1 MLDKIVLGTRGSNL
15 ALWQAH
21 LIQSLLQQQ
30 YPSSTVEIKV
40 IKTKGDMIQ
49 NKPLP
54 EIGGK
59 GLFTQEI
66 ENELLAETIHIA
78 VHSLKDLPSE
88 LPEGLI
94 FAGSPTRGNVR
105 DAFIST
111 KWSSLEEVPND
122 GCIATGSLRRKT
134 LVQQQKPQVKFVD
147 LRGSIETRLRKLDDN
162 GWDGIIMAQAAL
174 ERLEKQQ
181 LVTESLDPKVFTPAV
196 GQGAVGLEIKE
207 TREDVAKVITSI
219 VDADTMYAVT
229 AERSFMSTLQGGCS
243 VPLGAWAQIENEQL
257 TLHGFV
263 GSKTGDTT
271 IRECISGAKN
281 SACELGQKLAQQ
293 FIKLGAKQLLAQ

>member
-66 ENELLAETIHIA
+66 ENELLDETIHIA

-88 LPEGLI
+88 LPQGLI
-94 FAGSPTRGNVR
+94 FAGSPKRGNVR

-111 KWSSLEEVPND
+111 KWSSLEEVPSD

-134 LVQQQKPQVKFVD
+134 LVQQHKPHVKFVD

-162 GWDGIIMAQAAL
+162 GWDGIIMAHAAL
-174 ERLEKQQ
+174 ERLEKPE
-181 LVTESLDPKVFTPAV
+181 LVTESLDPHVFTPAV

-207 TREDVAKVITSI
+207 SRSDVADLINNIIDV
-219 VDADTMYAVT
+219 DTMHAVT

-243 VPLGAWAQIENEQL
+243 VPLGAWAQIDNEQI
-257 TLHGFV
+257 TLYGFV
-263 GSKTGDTT
+263 GNKTGETT
-271 IRECISGAKN
+271 IREHICGAKN
-281 SACELGQKLAQQ
+281 CARELGEKLAQQ
-293 FIKLGAKQLLAQ
+293 FIELGAKQLLAQ